1 MTTEQKIDHAAAA
14 RAALDAASATPAE
27 GVLTD
32 PWLLSAQV
40 HATLALVEQQ
50 RIASL
55 VEEQIGVPTV
65 IGAVEAAS
73 VPRTRPAPSATTTA
87 SPPTTRR
94 PW

>member
-55 VEEQIGVPTV
+55 VALRQADSDV
-65 IGAVEAAS
+65 IGDFEWEDVDRDIREGLGLE
-73 VPRTRPAPSATTTA
+73 
-87 SPPTTRR
+87 
-94 PW
+94 